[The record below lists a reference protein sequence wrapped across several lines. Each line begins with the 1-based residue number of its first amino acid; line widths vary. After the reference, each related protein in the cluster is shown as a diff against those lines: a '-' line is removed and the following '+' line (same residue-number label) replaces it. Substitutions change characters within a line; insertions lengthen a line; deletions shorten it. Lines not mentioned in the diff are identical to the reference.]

1 MYIPVSTKSCLPL
14 LLARW
19 TCAPGR
25 TWTPDVPPS
34 ACHVAAEV
42 VHLISHQNGRVKAM
56 PGLEVLRNFS
66 SFMDVVMNVQ
76 LDECIKKSTETWTE
90 HSEINHLVFGLPG

>member
-1 MYIPVSTKSCLPL
+1 MSSPL
-14 LLARW
+14 AGKVDV
-19 TCAPGR
+19 C
-25 TWTPDVPPS
+25 TWAYLDPSAFAEVPDVPPS